1 MGQGDL
7 KVDRCPGS
15 LTFRNSSSDP
25 LILDRR
31 GNPIL
36 PLQDVPPSFSLGVAA
51 GADDAAESLLRNS

>member
-7 KVDRCPGS
+7 KVDRCLGS

-25 LILDRR
+25 FIRDRR

-51 GADDAAESLLRNS
+51 GAD